1 MNELLDLAETRV
13 ASRDQIVRLE
23 QAMMQHAAAGG
34 EVLDPHLR
42 HYFAPGLYAREC
54 FVPAG
59 AVVTG
64 RIHLSPCLNV
74 VLGDITVYSP
84 GEPGRRISGMETFRS
99 EAGTKRAVYAHTD
112 TWWTTFHPNPD
123 NETDIPSLE
132 RRFVVDSFDALDN
145 ELAARALLGNM
156 R

>member
-1 MNELLDLAETRV
+1 MQELAELSQSPV
-13 ASRDQIVRLE
+13 ASREKIVELERAMQALDCERLE
-23 QAMMQHAAAGG
+23 
-34 EVLDPHLR
+34 PHLR

-64 RIHLSPCLNV
+64 KIHLFDCLNV

-84 GEPGRRISGMETFRS
+84 GEPGRRITGMETFRS
-99 EAGTKRAVYAHTD
+99 SAGTKRAVFAHTD

-123 NETDIPSLE
+123 DETDIPSLE

-145 ELAARALLGNM
+145 ALATRALLEGL